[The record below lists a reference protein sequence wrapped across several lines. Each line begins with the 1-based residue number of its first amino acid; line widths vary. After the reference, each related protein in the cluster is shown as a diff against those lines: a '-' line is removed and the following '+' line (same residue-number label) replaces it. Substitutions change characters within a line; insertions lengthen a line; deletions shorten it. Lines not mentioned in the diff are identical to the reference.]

1 MYNAS
6 YGIPTDFQPLLFTHK
21 FGEDATPPALVA
33 TSKLSSFVAGRFGPR
48 EAWRSL
54 WVFLLQRL
62 GVPAAVKLP
71 SWTPVVGPAYSRS
84 VALPSDAASHAVRA
98 SATWLAETSTLLSTG
113 GDTTAGTCCL
123 PVGGGASTNVCEY
136 HPCSNDQV
144 CPTGAGRSVPSAV
157 TNKSCIQEVRPLEPL
172 PCE

>member
-62 GVPAAVKLP
+62 GVPAAKLP

-84 VALPSDAASHAVRA
+84 VALP
-98 SATWLAETSTLLSTG
+98 
-113 GDTTAGTCCL
+113 
-123 PVGGGASTNVCEY
+123 TN
-136 HPCSNDQV
+136 
-144 CPTGAGRSVPSAV
+144 
-157 TNKSCIQEVRPLEPL
+157 
-172 PCE
+172 